1 MPPETVSGPSPP
13 QIRSLPPRPL
23 IVSLPPRPTI
33 TSTPAVPFNVFAA
46 DVPTLVAGCPKH
58 IGTAIAGAWGNSIA
72 ATTIT
77 GGARMHDSR
86 LIVLTHLGRPGRA
99 AHARDLP
106 VRACS
111 RRWRRSRWPPT
122 AQ

>member
-46 DVPTLVAGCPKH
+46 AVPTLVAGCPKH
-58 IGTAIAGAWGNSIA
+58 IGTAIAGAWGTSIA
-72 ATTIT
+72 ATTTT
-77 GGARMHDSR
+77 GAASIHDRR
-86 LIVLTHLGRPGRA
+86 LIVLTHWCGPAAATTPRTHRPRVLTT
-99 AHARDLP
+99 LP
-106 VRACS
+106 
-111 RRWRRSRWPPT
+111 T
-122 AQ
+122 I